1 MNGRRRLAGLT
12 RWMRRDNSERKRADP
27 VPTPDRADT
36 RVLVLV
42 REGCHLCVD
51 AAEVAAAV
59 CSDAGVQ
66 HELRDVDTDDEL
78 RAAYTDHVPVTFV
91 DGALLSYWGLDP
103 DALRSALGESG

>member
-1 MNGRRRLAGLT
+1 MGWLERLT
-12 RWMRRDNSERKRADP
+12 RRAQNTRTAQLGP

-59 CSDAGVQ
+59 CADVGVR
-66 HELRDVDTDDEL
+66 HELRNVDTDDDL

-103 DALRSALGESG
+103 NALRSALGESG

>member
-1 MNGRRRLAGLT
+1 MGWLERLT
-12 RWMRRDNSERKRADP
+12 RRAHRNRTTPVDP

-59 CSDAGVQ
+59 CSDVGVQ
-66 HELRDVDTDDEL
+66 HELRDVDTDDDL

-103 DALRSALGESG
+103 DALRSALG